1 MRKKILYIV
10 LTISILFNILQ
21 MIYPKKEEVKVQQE
35 TSIPA
40 QKELLESESHETLD
54 YFYYFLMDNPID
66 NYFKDKFQNH
76 VQAEMDRRDYQKLYL
91 KVWNQEYDSIMN
103 IIKKKCKSDEDITR
117 YKTFIK
123 EVDSSYNLL
132 QPLLLAEMLDNY
144 AEPESPE
151 KYSYGNGTQ
160 PMLDMYQGM
169 IYRNACMLFIPFL
182 QDEYSFPSKKEL
194 NNVYNNYLN
203 EQ

>member
-1 MRKKILYIV
+1 
-10 LTISILFNILQ
+10 

>member
-1 MRKKILYIV
+1 MLNIGQMGYSRKK
-10 LTISILFNILQ
+10 
-21 MIYPKKEEVKVQQE
+21 EVKVQQE
-35 TSIPA
+35 TPLPTQEEFS
-40 QKELLESESHETLD
+40 ENESNEKMD
-54 YFYYFLMDNPID
+54 YFYDFFMCNPID

-76 VQAEMDRRDYQKLYL
+76 TQAEMDRRDYQKLYL
-91 KVWNQEYDSIMN
+91 KVWKQEYDSIMK
-103 IIKKKCKSDEDITR
+103 IIKKKCESDEDITR
-117 YKTFIK
+117 YKTFIN
-123 EVDSSYNLL
+123 EVNSSYNLL

-169 IYRNACMLFIPFL
+169 IYRNACMLFIPYL
-182 QDEYSFPSKKEL
+182 QDEYSFPPKKEL
-194 NNVYNNYLN
+194 NDIYSSYIN